1 MPQVL
6 PVPRAVVLFLLTI
19 SVMVSALPTAVA
31 GLTVGGLLV
40 GSGTVY
46 TFTAYESG
54 LGASGAG
61 FTNTEVCTDCLI
73 QFTLTLDQPGF
84 VLEQTGAAVPLVPG
98 SYELRDFVGYFSY
111 TMNAPHDFTI
121 VLAGTGEVNRVG

>member
-1 MPQVL
+1 MPL
-6 PVPRAVVLFLLTI
+6 PRGLALSLLAISMVVSLLP
-19 SVMVSALPTAVA
+19 SATAE
-31 GLTVGGLLV
+31 LTVGGLLV

-54 LGASGAG
+54 FGASGAG
-61 FTNTEVCTDCLI
+61 FTHTEVCTDCLI
-73 QFTLTLDQPGF
+73 QFTLTIDQPGF
-84 VLEQTGAAVPLVPG
+84 VLAQTGAMVPLVPG

-121 VLAGTGEVNRVG
+121 VLAGMGEVNRVG